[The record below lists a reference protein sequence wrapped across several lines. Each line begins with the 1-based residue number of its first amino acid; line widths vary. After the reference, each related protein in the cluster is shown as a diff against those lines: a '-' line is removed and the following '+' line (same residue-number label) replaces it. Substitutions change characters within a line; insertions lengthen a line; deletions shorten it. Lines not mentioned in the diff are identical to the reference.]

1 MPHRADRLRRRQE
14 AARRDHDR
22 EAAPDPREARAARS
36 RSVVRVG
43 RAARRQSQS
52 ARARRGDDG
61 EGARGD
67 EDRISRVP
75 IMSDE
80 IITPEAEPALPDEEE
95 PSAYKITLPSFHG
108 PLDLLLHVIRQHK
121 IDIFDI
127 PIVLITEQYNVY
139 LDTMEELDLE
149 VAADY
154 VYMAALLINI
164 KSKMLLPRDENAEQ
178 QLDDPR
184 KELVDRLLEYQRFK
198 AVAESFAEL
207 DVVRMGMWSR
217 PQQPVPGTDAS
228 EIDMSEVSLFD
239 LIDAFRT
246 ALNRYKQNHP
256 QALQLRH
263 TQHKVSEKMAELY
276 AKLREKSPIRLQW
289 FLEGRDRHELIAI
302 FLGTLELVRLG
313 GISLQ
318 QSETFGEILLA
329 KTDTEIDDA
338 SFKMF
343 DA

>member
-1 MPHRADRLRRRQE
+1 
-14 AARRDHDR
+14 
-22 EAAPDPREARAARS
+22 
-36 RSVVRVG
+36 
-43 RAARRQSQS
+43 
-52 ARARRGDDG
+52 
-61 EGARGD
+61 
-67 EDRISRVP
+67 
-75 IMSDE
+75 MSDE
-80 IITPEAEPALPDEEE
+80 TKGVGQAPSPVEERPEQRGEAPVLHSQGEPLPEEE
-95 PSAYKITLPSFHG
+95 STAYKVTLPTFHG
-108 PLDLLLHVIRQHK
+108 PLDLLLHVIKQHK
-121 IDIFDI
+121 VDIFDI
-127 PIVLITEQYNVY
+127 PIMLITEQYNAY
-139 LDTMEELDLE
+139 LDAMEELDLE

-164 KSKMLLPRDENAEQ
+164 KSKMLLPRDENADEQ
-178 QLDDPR
+178 ADDPR

-217 PQQPVPGTDAS
+217 PQQTPPGVDAS

-256 QALQLRH
+256 NALQLQH
-263 TQHKVSEKMAELY
+263 LQHKVSEKMSELY
-276 AKLREKSPIRLQW
+276 AKLKEKSPIRLQW

-318 QSETFGEILLA
+318 QSETFGDILLA
-329 KTDTEIDDA
+329 KSDADIDEA
-338 SFKMF
+338 QFAMF
-343 DA
+343 DQR

>member
-1 MPHRADRLRRRQE
+1 MN
-14 AARRDHDR
+14 
-22 EAAPDPREARAARS
+22 
-36 RSVVRVG
+36 
-43 RAARRQSQS
+43 
-52 ARARRGDDG
+52 
-61 EGARGD
+61 
-67 EDRISRVP
+67 
-75 IMSDE
+75 DE
-80 IITPEAEPALPDEEE
+80 IKHGGQAPSPVQDNGTAEAPLLHEEDEE
-95 PSAYKITLPSFHG
+95 STSYKVTLPSFHG
-108 PLDLLLHVIRQHK
+108 PLDLLLHVIKQHK

-127 PIVLITEQYNVY
+127 PILLITEQYTTY
-139 LDTMEELDLE
+139 LDAMEELDLE
-149 VAADY
+149 IAADY

-164 KSKMLLPRDENAEQ
+164 KSKMLLPHDENAAPEE
-178 QLDDPR
+178 DPR

-263 TQHKVSEKMAELY
+263 TLHKVSEKMSELY
-276 AKLREKSPIRLQW
+276 AKVKEKSPIRLQW

-318 QSETFGEILLA
+318 QSNTFGDILLA
-329 KTDTEIDDA
+329 KTDNDIDEA